1 MTAGSLRTLNPPGV
15 WGAQPNTVPQVKKD
29 PLVPV
34 TRTSYLPQRDADKTP
49 ILECID
55 LGITFGGLKAVDNFN
70 VAIGRTEIAGLIGPN
85 GAGKTT
91 IFNLLTKVYQPTH
104 GTILL
109 DGKDIAS
116 MSTAQVNRAGIAR
129 TFQNIRLFHNQTV
142 LDNVLIGLHN
152 EMDYGMGG
160 AILRLPG
167 YWRAERIARDRAM
180 EYLSLFHLDQ
190 HAEEPA
196 GSLPYGAQRRLEI
209 ARALATN
216 PSLLLLDEPAAG
228 MNPSE
233 TAELMENIVKIRDTF
248 HIAILLIEHDMSL
261 VMNIC
266 EGIVVLN
273 FGRIIAKGSPDD
285 IRTNPAVIEAYL
297 GRKGAKSL

>member
-1 MTAGSLRTLNPPGV
+1 
-15 WGAQPNTVPQVKKD
+15 
-29 PLVPV
+29 
-34 TRTSYLPQRDADKTP
+34 
-49 ILECID
+49 
-55 LGITFGGLKAVDNFN
+55 VDDFN
-70 VAIGRTEIAGLIGPN
+70 LTIGKTEIAGLIGPN

-91 IFNLLTKVYQPTH
+91 VFNLLTKVYQPTH

-116 MSTAQVNRAGIAR
+116 MTTAQVNRAGIAR

-152 EMDYGMGG
+152 EMEYKMGS
-160 AILRLPG
+160 AVLRLPS
-167 YWRAERIARDRAM
+167 YWKAERIARDRAM
-180 EYLSLFHLDQ
+180 EYLSLFRLEI
-190 HAEEPA
+190 HAEDLA

-248 HIAILLIEHDMSL
+248 HIAVLLIEHDMSL

-285 IRTNPAVIEAYL
+285 IRSDPKVIEAYL
-297 GRKGAKSL
+297 GRKGAKTL